1 MSPYIAFFLPALTC
15 YGTYAMWPGA
25 YGGLAFVYA
34 AIVFIFGAIPLAD
47 WVASRGTKDGARAA
61 TVRPISEVLI
71 VAMSLPLQIGN
82 IFFFA
87 WYVTTHDLNGYE
99 AAALL
104 FIAGIFSA
112 LYAQNP
118 AHELIHHRNRLERV
132 IGILLFSTSLYSGAK
147 LAHVHSHHLLVA
159 TDRDPTSA
167 KYGQSL
173 YGFLPKAIAVNL
185 FGWWGRKGD
194 GFVKVPLFQ
203 RRIVWENLF
212 GYAMS
217 AIWAALIFS
226 LFGAVGLVFF
236 LLQSMI
242 GILVLEMMN
251 YIGHYGLERRVDA
264 AGQMETVTAC
274 HAWDC
279 DLPFSNLVLI
289 SVQKHADHHVNP
301 NKPYGELQCLP
312 DSPRLPL
319 SYPLLF
325 ILTLMPGLWR
335 RLIHPRL
342 DAYRAAHGRDDNRSG
357 GGSPSSTPVELSF
370 ASPELDFGRCD
381 PARWNGGSVV
391 KSHFWNTMSSL
402 LPNIEFCAIRSLMP
416 LASQIHDGKLQR
428 EVRQFCDQEANH
440 GTVHSRF
447 NRECLHLAYPALAS
461 MEDWERKVFSFF
473 SRVLPQNLFLS
484 LFVAV
489 EHWTAAFAQYGLDN
503 IDEWFPDCDPV
514 MLKLWEWHAVEE
526 LAHKSVCFDI
536 YRYLG
541 GRYFGMVIGMFILLG
556 TVMLPGIILRLGY
569 LLWKDAP
576 LLKLS
581 TYASLLSYLFG
592 WHGIFTRT
600 TSDFL
605 KYFSPSYKPWD
616 VDSLPLIN
624 AYLQKE
630 QAEPAL

>member
-1 MSPYIAFFLPALTC
+1 
-15 YGTYAMWPGA
+15 MWPDAG
-25 YGGLAFVYA
+25 GGLGFAYA
-34 AIVFIFGAIPLAD
+34 AIVFIFGVIPLAD
-47 WVASRGTKDGARAA
+47 WLASRGASERTGAIA
-61 TVRPISEVLI
+61 VRPVSEMII
-71 VAMSLPLQIGN
+71 VALSLPLQIGN

-87 WYVTTHDLNGYE
+87 WYLTTHDLHGYE

-118 AHELIHHRNRLERV
+118 AHEMIHHRQRLERV

-173 YGFLPKAIAVNL
+173 YSFLPKAIAVNL
-185 FGWWGRKGD
+185 FGWWGRKGE
-194 GFVKVPLFQ
+194 GAVKTPLYQ
-203 RRIVWENLF
+203 RRIVWENVF

-217 AIWAALIFS
+217 AVWATLIFVF
-226 LFGAVGLVFF
+226 FGTAGLVFF

-264 AGQMETVTAC
+264 AGHMEPVNAS

-279 DLPFSNLVLI
+279 NLPFSNLVLI

-301 NKPYGELQCLP
+301 NKPYGELQCLQR
-312 DSPRLPL
+312 SPRLPL

-325 ILTLMPGLWR
+325 LLTLTPGLWR
-335 RLIHPRL
+335 RVIHPRL
-342 DAYRAAHGRDDNRSG
+342 DAYRAAHGIAQRTG
-357 GGSPSSTPVELSF
+357 THSSTPVELSF
-370 ASPELDFGRCD
+370 ASPELDFGPCD

-391 KSHFWNTMSSL
+391 RSHFWNTMSSL

-416 LASQIHDGKLQR
+416 LAPQVHDAKLQG

-447 NRECLHLAYPALAS
+447 NRERLHLAYPGLVKL
-461 MEDWERKVFSFF
+461 EEWERDVFSWF
-473 SRVLPQNLFLS
+473 SRVLPRNLFLA

-489 EHWTAAFAQYGLDN
+489 EHWTAAFAQYGLKH
-503 IDEWFPDCDPV
+503 IGHWFPNCDPT

-541 GRYFGMVIGMFILLG
+541 GRYLGQVVGMFLLLA
-556 TVMLPGIILRLGY
+556 TVMLPGIVLRMAY
-569 LLWKDAP
+569 LLWRDAQ
-576 LLKLS
+576 LLKPG
-581 TYASLLSYLFG
+581 TYFSLLNYLLG

-600 TSDFL
+600 TLDFL
-605 KYFSPSYKPWD
+605 SFFNPFYKPWN

-624 AYLQKE
+624 AYLAKE
-630 QAEPAL
+630 GNPPVLIRA